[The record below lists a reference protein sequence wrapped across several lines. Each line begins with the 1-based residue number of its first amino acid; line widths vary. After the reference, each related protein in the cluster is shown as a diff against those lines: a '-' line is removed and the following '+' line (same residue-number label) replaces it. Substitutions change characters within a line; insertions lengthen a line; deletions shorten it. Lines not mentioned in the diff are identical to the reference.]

1 MRLRNLDLL
10 RNKVKYAS
18 VYDGDKRIGFVKDVI
33 PRVGWRGYISI
44 IENQFGTEGE
54 DFVRCPV
61 CNVPLT
67 NLSNHYKCFHKD
79 EYGPLK
85 EAFPNIATCA
95 KNSRSSRELWIKK
108 NCQGCSPDDA
118 EKKYQQWRKDHN
130 MNQGWGTGESNHNHR
145 ANSSEHDRKS
155 RSPRCLEYYERMY
168 PGKTKEEYEEMRNM
182 FYQDISDKRDNSLC
196 FEYYMEHYNVTE
208 DEAREM
214 LAERQR
220 TNKPDVYIR
229 NYGQELGLK
238 LYRDKLLRWHSKMKT
253 SEFELDMINMIFAWF
268 ELDESEC
275 MFAGNYKSENMG
287 LLENIPDF
295 IYEHKI
301 IEFNGDYWH
310 RNPKKFDPTKPA
322 NQKIYKR
329 DERILEGYKK
339 AGYEVL
345 VIWEYDVYADFESVL
360 KALENF
366 FGLKRKSNS

>member
-1 MRLRNLDLL
+1 MRLNLDLL
-10 RNKVKYAS
+10 KNKVKYAS
-18 VYDGDKRIGFVKDVI
+18 VYEGDKRIGFVKDVI
-33 PRVGWRGYISI
+33 PEVGWKGYMNI
-44 IENQFGTEGE
+44 IENQFGTEGT

-67 NLSNHYKCFHKD
+67 HLFSHYKCFHKD

-95 KNSRSSRELWIKK
+95 KNSQPSRELWIKK
-108 NCQGCSPDDA
+108 NCQGCSPEDA
-118 EKKYQQWRKDHN
+118 EKKYQQWRKEHN

-155 RSPRCLEYYERMY
+155 RSPRCIEYYQRLF
-168 PGKTKEEYEEMRNM
+168 PDKSPEEHEQMLRDFYRN
-182 FYQDISDKRDNSLC
+182 ISDKRDNSLSV
-196 FEYYMEHYNVTE
+196 EYYVKHYNVSE
-208 DEAREM
+208 SEAEEM
-214 LAERQR
+214 LSERQR

-229 NYGQELGLK
+229 KYGQELGLK

-295 IYEHKI
+295 IYKNKI
-301 IEFNGDYWH
+301 IEFNGDFWH
-310 RNPKKFDPTKPA
+310 RNPKRFDPTKPTNIKVHERDA
-322 NQKIYKR
+322 KI
-329 DERILEGYKK
+329 IEGYKK

-345 VIWEYDVYADFESVL
+345 VIWEYDAYTNFKETMKAVGEFL
-360 KALENF
+360 KVKF
-366 FGLKRKSNS
+366 KKS